1 MNIVFISDDGHG
13 WGIVSAEQIKAARM
27 TPEDFSSFSYETPNR
42 EIFALEEDC
51 DFPKYL
57 NKLDS
62 MGIKYEITDR
72 HVDYAHRDNPRS
84 WHRISRMQTFDG
96 GDPRLTEKQNRE
108 LGYI

>member
-1 MNIVFISDDGHG
+1 MNIVFISDNSHG

-27 TPEDFSSFSYETPNR
+27 TPEDFSAFSYETPNR

-57 NKLDS
+57 NRLES

-72 HVDYAHRDNPRS
+72 QVEYTDRDNPRS
-84 WHRISRMQTFDG
+84 WHRISRKQTFDG

>member
-1 MNIVFISDDGHG
+1 MNIVFISDNSHG

-27 TPEDFSSFSYETPNR
+27 TPEDFSAFSYETPNR

-57 NKLDS
+57 NRLES

-84 WHRISRMQTFDG
+84 WNRISWMQTFDG